1 MTKRGRIVLFSRGVN
16 RPKEPRID
24 AQILE
29 ESTRYSAV
37 VRFLPYI
44 QSLFCHRR
52 SAWSHTRPFS
62 LTTEGRTGLQPSG
75 STTVTNKGWQGEF
88 DVGMPL
94 ESLESKGRHIVPFL
108 SPLQATIYSNLTCLI
123 FVTAETI
130 CSRNFLIR
138 KRLRIATMR

>member
-62 LTTEGRTGLQPSG
+62 LTTEGRTGCSPLARLRLQIRDGRG
-75 STTVTNKGWQGEF
+75 SL
-88 DVGMPL
+88 PL
-94 ESLESKGRHIVPFL
+94 ECLSNPWKVKNAHIVPFL
-108 SPLQATIYSNLTCLI
+108 SPLQSTIHSNLTCLI